1 MTRCGQALSTPGPPA
16 AFTTP
21 RAQAPRAGFERSWQ
35 MESFFAQHAWLLVP
49 VIFFARVAD
58 VSLGTCRA
66 IIVVRG
72 HRVLAAG
79 IGFFESLIWLLA
91 VSAVIARLDA
101 WYLALAYGAGFATGN
116 YVGIWLEARLAI
128 GSELVRAIVFD
139 ATHRLTDK
147 LRERG
152 YQAVQL
158 TGNAGAGRPVEVILV
173 VEKRRRVPQLLSA
186 IQREAPGAVYTIS
199 DVKSVYEGP
208 ASALA
213 QRAAGMDW
221 LLTKRR

>member
-1 MTRCGQALSTPGPPA
+1 M
-16 AFTTP
+16 
-21 RAQAPRAGFERSWQ
+21 Q
-35 MESFFAQHAWLLVP
+35 MEEIVAAHAWLLVP

-72 HRVLAAG
+72 HRVMAAC
-79 IGFFESLIWLLA
+79 IGFFESLIWIVA
-91 VSAVIARLDA
+91 VSAVISRLDA
-101 WYLALAYGAGFATGN
+101 WYLALAYAAGFATGN

-139 ATHRLTDK
+139 ATHRLTDT

-158 TGNAGAGRPVEVILV
+158 TGSAGAGRPVEVILV
-173 VEKRRRVPQLLSA
+173 VERRRRIPELLSA
-186 IQREAPGAVYTIS
+186 IRREAPGAIYTIS

-208 ASALA
+208 VSLIG
-213 QRAAGMDW
+213 QRAGGMDW